1 MEKERILVAD
11 CEQEITDGLLRMLRD
26 NGYAA
31 IAAGDGQTALR
42 YVNEW
47 QADMVVMDLVMPDMT
62 GEQLCRSMRKKTD
75 VPIVILTARKGEQ
88 TMIEA
93 LEWGADDY
101 LRKPV
106 SPNAVLAK
114 IEALL
119 RRLRQSREESEVIGD
134 QTGHLKID
142 IRRHMVLCG
151 EKEVHLTPTEYKL
164 LVTMVQSPNRTFTRN
179 QLITYALEDE
189 FHGYDRSI
197 DTYIKE
203 LRRKIEKNRRKPRYI
218 CTVHGVG
225 YKFVP

>member
-75 VPIVILTARKGEQ
+75 VPIVILTAREGEQ

-106 SPNAVLAK
+106 SPNAVMAK

-119 RRLRQSREESEVIGD
+119 RRLRQSRS
-134 QTGHLKID
+134 
-142 IRRHMVLCG
+142 
-151 EKEVHLTPTEYKL
+151 
-164 LVTMVQSPNRTFTRN
+164 
-179 QLITYALEDE
+179 
-189 FHGYDRSI
+189 
-197 DTYIKE
+197 
-203 LRRKIEKNRRKPRYI
+203 RKKKNRKQGAVSGRRWKWS
-218 CTVHGVG
+218 
-225 YKFVP
+225 KL